1 MVEEE
6 QRHDLSFVGKKHF
19 QVRRVWNAEREE
31 WFYSITD
38 VIAVLVPDSPDPSS
52 YWRTLKRRLKEEE
65 GFDETAAQI
74 VRYRLKSKDGKFRLT
89 DTANRQTLL
98 RLIH

>member
-1 MVEEE
+1 MAEDEE
-6 QRHDLSFVGKKHF
+6 RHNLSFIGEKQF
-19 QVRRVWNAEREE
+19 QIRRIWNIEREE
-31 WFYSITD
+31 WFYSVTD
-38 VIAVLVPDSPDPSS
+38 VIAVLVPDSLDPSS